1 MVDLS
6 GTSGGG
12 PLEHGF
18 NDIVFIVAGVLVVS
32 VVGFFAYK
40 LFNSL
45 REKERK
51 REEKK
56 KLKEAKKK
64 K

>member
-6 GTSGGG
+6 GTSAGG
-12 PLEHGF
+12 PIEHGF
-18 NDIVFIVAGVLVVS
+18 SDIVFVVAGVLVVS